1 MTDRLDEITAT
12 TRTYILSEFLPGE
25 DPSELTAT
33 TPLLSGGIL
42 DSISTVKLVGFLE
55 DTYGI
60 EFQAHEISEDHLDSL
75 ERVARLVQGKLAR
88 R

>member
-1 MTDRLDEITAT
+1 MPDAAQIREDTKAF
-12 TRTYILSEFLPGE
+12 ILQEFLPGE
-25 DPSELTAT
+25 DPADLTTT

-60 EFQAHEISEDHLDSL
+60 EFAAHEISEDHLDTL
-75 ERVARLVQGKLAR
+75 DAVAALVTEKLS
-88 R
+88 

>member
-1 MTDRLDEITAT
+1 MTEKTNESKQAT
-12 TRTYILSEFLPGE
+12 KGYIMKEFLPGE
-25 DPSELTAT
+25 NPDELQAD

-55 DTYGI
+55 ETYGV

-75 ERVARLVQGKLAR
+75 DSIATLVEEKLAAA
-88 R
+88 

>member
-1 MTDRLDEITAT
+1 MPDAAEIRAAT
-12 TRTYILSEFLPGE
+12 KTFLMQEFLPGE
-25 DPSELTAT
+25 NPDDLTDQ

-60 EFQAHEISEDHLDSL
+60 EFAAHEISEDHLDTLDAVS
-75 ERVARLVQGKLAR
+75 RLVTEKLS
-88 R
+88 

>member
-1 MTDRLDEITAT
+1 MPDAAEIRAAT
-12 TRTYILSEFLPGE
+12 KAFLMQEFLPGE
-25 DPSELTAT
+25 NPDDLTDQ

-60 EFQAHEISEDHLDSL
+60 EFAAHEISEDHLDTLDAVS
-75 ERVARLVQGKLAR
+75 RLVTEKLS
-88 R
+88 

>member
-1 MTDRLDEITAT
+1 MPATADEILAAT
-12 TRTYILSEFLPGE
+12 KQFVLTEFLPGE
-25 DPSELTAT
+25 DPDALLPT

-60 EFQAHEISEDHLDSL
+60 EFAAHEVSEDHLDNL
-75 ERVARLVQGKLAR
+75 DRVVKLVQEKLAAS
-88 R
+88 

>member
-1 MTDRLDEITAT
+1 MADRQNEITTAT
-12 TRTYILSEFLPGE
+12 KAFILKEFLPGE
-25 DPSELTAT
+25 DPDELLDT

-60 EFQAHEISEDHLDSL
+60 EFQAHEISEDHLDTL
-75 ERVARLVQGKLAR
+75 QLVAQLVQEKLGSS
-88 R
+88 